1 MKKLLAALFTVSIAA
16 LVFFIYTNVIKDDR
30 AFDSKP
36 VSTSQQNNQGGQSSQ
51 TNGQATNGEN
61 SQNGGTPSASDPNA
75 TPETVTNPTL
85 IKGIMVVNK
94 KHPLPATF
102 APGDDPTAAAA
113 ARQLI
118 ADGQAQGLDISNNMS
133 SFRSYETQAGLY
145 NNYVAQSG
153 QEQADTFSARPG
165 YSEHQSG
172 LAFDLIDS
180 AGALLGSEGSSATSQ
195 QAAKWVEENA
205 HKYGFIVRYK
215 PGFESVTGYQAE
227 PWHLRYVGIEVATE
241 IQSKNIPLEQYLN
254 VEGGT
259 YHK

>member
-16 LVFFIYTNVIKDDR
+16 LAFFIYTNIIKDDR

-36 VSTSQQNNQGGQSSQ
+36 IATTQQNNQGGGAQSGQ
-51 TNGQATNGEN
+51 TAA
-61 SQNGGTPSASDPNA
+61 PASSNPEA
-75 TPETVTNPTL
+75 TPENVTEPTMVN
-85 IKGIMVVNK
+85 GIMVVNK
-94 KHPLPATF
+94 KHPLPASF
-102 APGDDPTAAAA
+102 APGDDPAASAA
-113 ARQLI
+113 IRQLI
-118 ADGQAQGLDISNNMS
+118 ADGQAQGLDISNNLS
-133 SFRSYETQAGLY
+133 SFRSYETQANLY
-145 NNYVAQSG
+145 NNYVAQNG

-172 LAFDLIDS
+172 LAFDLIDN

-195 QAAKWVEENA
+195 QAAAWVAENA

-215 PGFESVTGYQAE
+215 PGFEAVTGYQAE
-227 PWHLRYVGIEVATE
+227 AWHLRYVGVEVATE
-241 IQSKNIPLEQYLN
+241 IHSKNIPLEQYLN